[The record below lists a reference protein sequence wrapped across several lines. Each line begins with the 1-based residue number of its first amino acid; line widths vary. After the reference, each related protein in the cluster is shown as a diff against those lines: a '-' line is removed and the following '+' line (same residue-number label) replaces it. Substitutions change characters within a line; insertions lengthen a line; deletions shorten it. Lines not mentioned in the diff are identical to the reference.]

1 MRGQAGVLLSTTTR
15 AGVGASVHSTQ
26 MDVAESVAQLHGAK
40 SLSDAM
46 SQSAQNQTA
55 LMSQAANTADT
66 NYITQLDVKQ
76 QGKYTSAVNGQ
87 TALKAKAGA
96 RELDAS
102 QPVERFNT
110 PVLHMDSPSTIHLA
124 SPASSVM
131 FAGQHLHWTTQAD
144 THWTAGHTL
153 ASVSGNATS
162 LYTHS
167 GGIQAFA
174 ANGAISVQA
183 HTDDLELLADEEV
196 VVTSSQ
202 AHIHINAAKKITLK
216 AGQSSITLDGA
227 NITFACPGTFTVKAG
242 KHAFRGAGSKVAGL
256 MPLPDSRVSNTHAP
270 HNEKFIV
277 LDENKTPVPNFKYKV
292 VLETGTVIYGV
303 TNSKGETE
311 RISTGT
317 KSVAMKLVRDERS

>member
-1 MRGQAGVLLSTTTR
+1 MRDIHIVKKGDTLSKIAKLHAVSVAELKNINHIANINHLDIGQKIALKKEDVLGLQVLL
-15 AGVGASVHSTQ
+15 
-26 MDVAESVAQLHGAK
+26 
-40 SLSDAM
+40 
-46 SQSAQNQTA
+46 
-55 LMSQAANTADT
+55 
-66 NYITQLDVKQ
+66 LDKDR
-76 QGKYTSAVNGQ
+76 NPI
-87 TALKAKAGA
+87 AKAGA
-96 RELDAS
+96 RELDS
-102 QPVERFNT
+102 HQPVERFNT

-124 SPASSVM
+124 SPASSVL

-174 ANGAISVQA
+174 ANGAVSIQA

-227 NITFACPGTFTVKAG
+227 NITFACPGTFKVKAG

-292 VLETGTVIYGV
+292 VIETGTVIYGV